1 MKLTEAK
8 LKQLIVEV
16 LEEGMKT
23 IADLP
28 EGTFIK
34 IDGHGKD
41 FIEIYY
47 ADEAGKES
55 NKFLSPDNPEMAQS
69 GGGVVG
75 LDYESQLADEFPCLN
90 AMMISFSA
98 VEAGWGPLLYDIA
111 MEVATLLGGGLVSDR
126 TIVSDF
132 AYGVW
137 DKYENNRP
145 DVEIVQ
151 LDNEQDS
158 FKNGKQDDCLQNSS
172 RKWAKKL
179 NKDWDETSISKM
191 FKKEPTTLIAL
202 RDQGKLIIQDVE
214 LNF

>member
-8 LKQLIVEV
+8 LKKLINEV

-23 IADLP
+23 ISDLP

-41 FIEIYY
+41 FLEIYY
-47 ADEAGKES
+47 ADETGKES
-55 NKFLSPDNPEMAQS
+55 NRFLSPDNPEMAQS

-75 LDYESQLADEFPCLN
+75 LDFESQLADEFPCLN
-90 AMMISFSA
+90 ALMISFSA
-98 VEAGWGPLLYDIA
+98 VETGWGPLLYDIA
-111 MEVATLLGGGLVSDR
+111 MEVATVLGGGLVSDR

-137 DKYENNRP
+137 DKYENNRS
-145 DVEIVQ
+145 DVEVIQ
-151 LDNEQDS
+151 LDNEKDS

-179 NKDWDETSISKM
+179 QKGWIDTSISKM
-191 FKKEPTTLIAL
+191 YKKQPTTLIAL
-202 RDQGKLIIQDVE
+202 RDQNKLIIDGVE

>member
-1 MKLTEAK
+1 VKLTEAK

-47 ADEAGKES
+47 ADESGKES

-98 VEAGWGPLLYDIA
+98 VETGWGPLLYDIA

-137 DKYENNRP
+137 DKYENNRS
-145 DVEIVQ
+145 DVEVVQ

-172 RKWAKKL
+172 RKWSKKL

>member
-1 MKLTEAK
+1 METQA
-8 LKQLIVEV
+8 
-16 LEEGMKT
+16 
-23 IADLP
+23 P
-28 EGTFIK
+28 
-34 IDGHGKD
+34 
-41 FIEIYY
+41 
-47 ADEAGKES
+47 
-55 NKFLSPDNPEMAQS
+55 LS
-69 GGGVVG
+69 
-75 LDYESQLADEFPCLN
+75 DEFPCLN
-90 AMMISFSA
+90 AMSISFSA
-98 VEAGWGPLLYDIA
+98 VEQGWGPLLYDIA

-137 DKYENNRP
+137 DKYENNRS
-145 DVEIVQ
+145 DVEVVQ

-172 RKWAKKL
+172 RKWSKKL